1 MATKVDS
8 AELGTNTSQ
17 EADRAGATP
26 IAAPAPHFREIFD
39 ALAPYVWRTLRRLGV
54 RDADVD
60 DMCQE
65 VFVVVHRRLGDFSGT
80 SSVRTWVYGIA
91 LRVASQHRRG
101 ARNRRE
107 DLTLHLPE
115 ASLPPLQEDAVH
127 QEQLLGRLGRA
138 LNLLDEH
145 RRDVFVLYELEEM
158 TMKEVAEV
166 LGCPLQTAYSRL
178 HAARAVVRE
187 AFAEGGSTNGREK
200 DPSP

>member
-1 MATKVDS
+1 MATKVES
-8 AELGTNTSQ
+8 AELGT
-17 EADRAGATP
+17 EASPVADEAPATP
-26 IAAPAPHFREIFD
+26 LTPARFTPTPPFREIFD

-65 VFVVVHRRLGDFSGT
+65 VFVVVHRRLSDFSGT

-101 ARNRRE
+101 TRNRRE
-107 DLTLHLPE
+107 DLTGNLPE
-115 ASLPPLQEDAVH
+115 PSLPPAQEDAVH
-127 QEQLLGRLGRA
+127 RDELLGRLARA
-138 LNLLDEH
+138 LDRLDEH
-145 RRDVFVLYELEEM
+145 RRTVFVLYELEEM

-178 HAARAVVRE
+178 HAARAIVRD
-187 AFAEGGSTNGREK
+187 AFAPNAEK
-200 DPSP
+200 EPSP

>member
-1 MATKVDS
+1 MATKVES
-8 AELGTNTSQ
+8 AELGTETSRA
-17 EADRAGATP
+17 ADDAKATP
-26 IAAPAPHFREIFD
+26 FTPTPAPPFREIFD

-54 RDADVD
+54 HDADVD

-65 VFVVVHRRLGDFSGT
+65 VFVVVHRRLADFSGT

-107 DLTLHLPE
+107 DITSSVPE
-115 ASLPPLQEDAVH
+115 ASLPALQEDAVH
-127 QEQLLGRLGRA
+127 REELLGRLARA
-138 LNLLDEH
+138 LDRLDEH
-145 RRDVFVLYELEEM
+145 RRTVFVLYELEEM

-178 HAARAVVRE
+178 HAARAIVRD
-187 AFAEGGSTNGREK
+187 AFAPSAEK
-200 DPSP
+200 EPSP